1 MKEDKYRWQRWLGY
15 YSFSNLDSKTLP
27 IAAMY
32 SMQHGRALELL
43 IWEVVTDEPALWPA
57 HVHKVDASDGF
68 YSIVLCLTDTANMG
82 PFFPL

>member
-1 MKEDKYRWQRWLGY
+1 
-15 YSFSNLDSKTLP
+15 
-27 IAAMY
+27 MY

-68 YSIVLCLTDTANMG
+68 YRIVLCLTDTANMG